1 MVYQEHT
8 IRQYRKDATLTGK
21 KDIATLEEE
30 FGAQNGEIMN
40 QKRDA
45 KKE

>member
-1 MVYQEHT
+1 MVYHEHA
-8 IRQYRKDATLTGK
+8 IRQYRKDATPTVK

>member
-21 KDIATLEEE
+21 KDMATL
-30 FGAQNGEIMN
+30 
-40 QKRDA
+40 
-45 KKE
+45 KKNLELKMGR